1 MGCKHSKHSRV
12 KHNGKLYNEDV
23 HIRKKFLTGVHI
35 AKGAN
40 GIEGN
45 MQIALRT
52 TRRKKYELVAPAMTE
67 EEKQPPVPALSAVHS
82 EPLEPSVPAVPLV
95 SAAVGSCGVN
105 DNAT

>member
-23 HIRKKFLTGVHI
+23 DIRKKFLTGVHI
-35 AKGAN
+35 ARGAN

-67 EEKQPPVPALSAVHS
+67 EEKQPPVPALPAVHS
-82 EPLEPSVPAVPLV
+82 EPSVPAVPSV
-95 SAAVGSCGVN
+95 SAAIGSCGVN